1 MKKDHGE
8 IDRNIRRSC
17 YREALFLLIA
27 AVGSCLQSDSLNLRH
42 VQSES
47 LRHFRSNLDTKKGQK
62 NIEIPLFDD
71 HWFKAHNSLPPH
83 ARDLRVLND
92 QTPSQR
98 VFHVREYFKERDGQP
113 SALPLLH

>member
-27 AVGSCLQSDSLNLRH
+27 AVGMCLQSYSIH
-42 VQSES
+42 MQPVYTFCSI
-47 LRHFRSNLDTKKGQK
+47 LDTIKGQK

>member
-1 MKKDHGE
+1 MISSPKSRFKLKNESFE
-8 IDRNIRRSC
+8 IPRNSA
-17 YREALFLLIA
+17 Y
-27 AVGSCLQSDSLNLRH
+27 
-42 VQSES
+42 
-47 LRHFRSNLDTKKGQK
+47 SNLDTIKGQK

>member
-27 AVGSCLQSDSLNLRH
+27 AVGMCLQSDTIDMQPVYILYSI
-42 VQSES
+42 
-47 LRHFRSNLDTKKGQK
+47 LDTIKGQK

>member
-27 AVGSCLQSDSLNLRH
+27 AVGMCLQSDSRDIRPVYILY
-42 VQSES
+42 SI
-47 LRHFRSNLDTKKGQK
+47 LDTIKGQK

>member
-27 AVGSCLQSDSLNLRH
+27 AVGMCLQSDSIDMQPVYILY
-42 VQSES
+42 SI
-47 LRHFRSNLDTKKGQK
+47 LDTIKGQK